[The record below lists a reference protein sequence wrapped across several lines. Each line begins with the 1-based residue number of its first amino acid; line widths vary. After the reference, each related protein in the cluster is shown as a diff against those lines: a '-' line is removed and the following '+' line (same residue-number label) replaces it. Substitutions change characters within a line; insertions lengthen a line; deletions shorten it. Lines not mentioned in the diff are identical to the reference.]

1 MKLRTPNYNI
11 YDLPDRTYLKDI
23 RDFGY
28 QFLQG
33 RHHHEKLDVI
43 RHLFVNE
50 VPLYMV
56 SYSTVDVIRWIRDPF
71 NTFEESMNMV
81 CNAQENYGVSHFEL
95 FHVNDLNELHV
106 SYEED
111 EKGAMQRQVHDYT
124 EWCNKF
130 GDRYLASAQIVFSG
144 LTEEHQKQFL
154 PEESRQLLV
163 KGVA

>member
-11 YDLPDRTYLKDI
+11 YDLPDSTYRKGE
-23 RDFGY
+23 DFTDQVFRGNHYY
-28 QFLQG
+28 Q
-33 RHHHEKLDVI
+33 KLDVI

-56 SYSTVDVIRWIRDPF
+56 SYTQVDEPRWVRDPF

-81 CNAQENYGVSHFEL
+81 CYAQENYGVSHFEL
-95 FHVNDLNELHV
+95 FHVNALNELHV
-106 SYEED
+106 SCEED
-111 EKGAMQRQVHDYT
+111 EKGAMQPQVHDYT

-130 GDRYLASAQIVFSG
+130 GDSYLASAQMVFSG

-154 PEESRQLLV
+154 PEESRQLLT
-163 KGVA
+163 KDLS

>member
-11 YDLPDRTYLKDI
+11 YDLPDSTYRKGL
-23 RDFGY
+23 DFIDQVLVGNHYY
-28 QFLQG
+28 Q
-33 RHHHEKLDVI
+33 KLDVI
-43 RHLFVNE
+43 RNLFVNE

-56 SYSTVDVIRWIRDPF
+56 SYTQVDEPRWVRDPF

-81 CNAQENYGVSHFEL
+81 CHAQENYGVSHFEL
-95 FHVNDLNELHV
+95 FHVNALNELHV

-124 EWCNKF
+124 EWCYKF
-130 GDRYLASAQIVFSG
+130 GDSYLASAQMVFSG

-154 PEESRQLLV
+154 PEESRQLLT
-163 KGVA
+163 KDFS